1 MIPDVTLPPELPR
14 VVRVVL
20 AAAEVGHRLL
30 EVQAAAV
37 VGRIIARIRFCGIYR
52 IVAEGDGAAGVIVA
66 AAVADGT

>member
-1 MIPDVTLPPELPR
+1 MTLPPELPR

-20 AAAEVGHRLL
+20 AAAEVGRRLL

-37 VGRIIARIRFCGIYR
+37 DRIIARIISCGIYLFF
-52 IVAEGDGAAGVIVA
+52 AEGDGAAGVIVV